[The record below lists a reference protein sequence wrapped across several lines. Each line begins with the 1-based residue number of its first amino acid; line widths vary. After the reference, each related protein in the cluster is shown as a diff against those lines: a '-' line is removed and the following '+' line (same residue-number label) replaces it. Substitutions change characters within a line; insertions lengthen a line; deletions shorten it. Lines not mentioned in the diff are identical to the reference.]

1 MPKVKTNKSIVKRFK
16 ITKTGKVLRGQS
28 FTSHLKVRKS
38 AKHKMRLSGTIATK
52 DSFAKRIIKA
62 TGVRIR
68 KRRPVVNKE
77 A

>member
-1 MPKVKTNKSIVKRFK
+1 
-16 ITKTGKVLRGQS
+16 
-28 FTSHLKVRKS
+28 
-38 AKHKMRLSGTIATK
+38 MRLSGTIATK

-68 KRRPVVNKE
+68 KRKPVVNKE